1 MGTVLI
7 VSAIVM
13 GLLAL
18 ALASVVTQRL
28 VDLKLENAE
37 YDLERVRGTV
47 EEQLRNTAATGA
59 STQGRLNTARAA
71 LAQRSQQDQPAT
83 GAYEP
88 VLVVPQKD
96 GEITSP
102 EDFTVPQRLT
112 DFVSQGQVAL
122 SLIHI

>member
-13 GLLAL
+13 GVLAL

-37 YDLERVRGTV
+37 NDLERVRGTV
-47 EEQLRNTAATGA
+47 EEQLRNTSATGA

-71 LAQRSQQDQPAT
+71 LAQSSQQDQPAT

-88 VLVVPQKD
+88 VLVVPQKN
-96 GEITSP
+96 GVITSCLLYTSDAAD
-102 EDFTVPQRLT
+102 E
-112 DFVSQGQVAL
+112 
-122 SLIHI
+122 